1 MDRTAASPLKPNDA
15 DFTEQGLRRFKPYPE
30 YKDSGVEWLG
40 KIPAHWQGM
49 PLKRWVAIKITDGPH
64 ETPEILPEGVPF
76 VSAEAMQNGYINF
89 DAKRG
94 FISEQVHQQYCL
106 KCHPRRDDLF
116 LCKSGA
122 TTGKVVII
130 DTDEEFSVWS
140 PLAQIRPN
148 PHIILPRFLFY
159 ALQAEYV
166 QDQVRRCWSA
176 GTQPNIAMGAIEGLF
191 VTAPPLEE
199 QSKFINFID
208 ARTTKLDALIAKKER
223 LIELLQ
229 EKRIALISQAVTK
242 GLDPNVPMKDSGIEW
257 LGEIPSHWNLIPLKY
272 CTVKKAN
279 AIKTGPFGSQ
289 LLSSEMTSGEI
300 KVYNQRTVLDHD
312 FISGDNYITQDK
324 FKDLISF
331 MVEPGDI
338 LLTTRGTIGRCA
350 VVPKDSEKGILH
362 PCLMRVQPDISIIV
376 PEYLV
381 LLIQDSILVQT
392 QIKLASNATTIDVI
406 YSETMK
412 EIKIPLPPLKEQLV
426 ITAAIDRETSKVD
439 AMIAKIREAIDR
451 LKEYRAALIST
462 AVTGKIDVREEI
474 T

>member
-1 MDRTAASPLKPNDA
+1 MMNKGTEPIHRTEPNTDLK
-15 DFTEQGLRRFKPYPE
+15 GFKPYPE

-40 KIPAHWQGM
+40 RIPAHWQGM
-49 PLKRWVAIKITDGPH
+49 SLKRWVAIKITDGPH
-64 ETPEILPEGVPF
+64 ETPELLSEGVPF
-76 VSAEAMQNGYINF
+76 VSAEAMQDGRINF

-94 FISEQVHQQYCL
+94 FISEPVHRQYCR
-106 KCHPRRDDLF
+106 KCHPRREDLF

-148 PHIILPRFLFY
+148 HHIILPRFLFY

-166 QDQVRRCWSA
+166 QEQVRCCWSA

-191 VTAPPLEE
+191 VTAPPLEV
-199 QSKFINFID
+199 QRKCID
-208 ARTTKLDALIAKKER
+208 FLDRETAKIDELVAKKER

-229 EKRIALISQAVTK
+229 EKRTALISQVVTK
-242 GLDPNVPMKDSGIEW
+242 GLDPNVAMKDSGVEW
-257 LGEIPSHWNLIPLKY
+257 LGEIPAHWNLIPVKY
-272 CTVKKAN
+272 CAAKKVN

-289 LLSSEMTSGEI
+289 LLSSEMMSGEV
-300 KVYNQRTVLDHD
+300 KVYNQRSVLDYD

-350 VVPKDSEKGILH
+350 IVPKDAEKGILH

-412 EIKIPLPPLKEQLV
+412 EIRIPLPPLQEQLV
-426 ITAAIDRETSKVD
+426 ITAAIDRETSKID
-439 AMIAKIREAIDR
+439 AMIAKIREGIDR
-451 LKEYRAALIST
+451 LKEYRQALISA
-462 AVTGKIDVREEI
+462 AVTGKIDVRGE
-474 T
+474 TT